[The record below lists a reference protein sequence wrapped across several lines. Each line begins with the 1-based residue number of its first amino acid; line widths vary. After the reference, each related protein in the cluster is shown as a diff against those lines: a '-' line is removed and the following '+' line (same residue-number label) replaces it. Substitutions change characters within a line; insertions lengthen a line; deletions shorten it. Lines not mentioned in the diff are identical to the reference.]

1 MRRVRRPSLLP
12 AWWQIVAA
20 LVVVACAALAGAPA
34 RAGAQEP
41 PTFAPKT
48 APKSLTTIEDLGIGD
63 TAANGARVSKEFFF
77 SGAGDYE
84 LGNNNKI
91 FVDITHSNLLDA
103 QRSVMNVV
111 LNNRP
116 LLSIRLDQNNVDF
129 GHYEINVPKDLV
141 SKDFNRLTFEFGM
154 TTGLLCEDPFSPALF
169 TNILRTTA
177 FQIDFASNPPVPRIG
192 PPNLAEYPYPFFRA
206 GYPVVAPVLIAIPD
220 EPNEVELTG
229 AYRLSADL
237 ATRVLF
243 DLELLQVRPVSS
255 ITPDELRN
263 QQLILIGTPQRN
275 SLVARALTNTPFR
288 MQGNQMIRDQ
298 QQVLDPAFGV
308 LALTSSPFNGNLRAL
323 LATGAED
330 QAVKRAVDAI
340 TSAEPAALLAGPTGV
355 LTEPVQPPASRS
367 FQSIFTFK
375 DAGAREQTLLGGGTQ
390 ISTLVFSSPAP
401 APGANGKLDLII
413 SHPDIIDRRRSNIV
427 VELNGQAIQTIKVNK
442 EQTRRVSYQV
452 NLFSDVLKVGPNTL
466 TLRTTLYDP
475 EPLVLEACESTA
487 SERFFITIHE
497 DSAISLP
504 QAAGTSSGSDLA
516 SLPFPFAGLLGL
528 RETTFI
534 VNEKDNDSL
543 RAGMLA
549 TIALGRR
556 FGAQNDFTVVPASTS
571 TPQSVG
577 DRHVV
582 AINVP
587 RETQIGQQLEKVLPL
602 ILRPDGTR
610 ALVEEKGTLAE
621 ILDSSRVGALQL
633 AQVPWATS
641 RRLLAV
647 TGTDNVAL
655 GWAAEA
661 LPKGGLVGNVALFQS
676 AKQVNTFSLKRLAD
690 VDENSLKNRF
700 TNAEAR
706 QATLLAVFLITLG
719 AIALMVLWS
728 FRNRLAPRTVGLPR
742 LPYRRRGGSKR
753 R

>member
-1 MRRVRRPSLLP
+1 
-12 AWWQIVAA
+12 
-20 LVVVACAALAGAPA
+20 
-34 RAGAQEP
+34 
-41 PTFAPKT
+41 
-48 APKSLTTIEDLGIGD
+48 
-63 TAANGARVSKEFFF
+63 
-77 SGAGDYE
+77 
-84 LGNNNKI
+84 
-91 FVDITHSNLLDA
+91 
-103 QRSVMNVV
+103 MNIV

-116 LLSIRLDQNNVDF
+116 LQSVRLDQNNVSF
-129 GHYEINVPKDLV
+129 GHYEINVPKGLV
-141 SKDFNRLTFEFGM
+141 AKDFNRLTFDFGM

-192 PPNLAEYPYPFFRA
+192 TPNLAEYPYPFFRA
-206 GYPVVAPVLIAIPD
+206 GYPVVAPVTIAIPD

-229 AYRLSADL
+229 AYRLAADL

-243 DLELLQVRPVSS
+243 DLELLNVKPVSS
-255 ITPDELRN
+255 ISQDELQN
-263 QQLILIGTPQRN
+263 QQLILVGTPQRN
-275 SLVARALTNTPFR
+275 PLVARALPSTPFR
-288 MQGNQMIRDQ
+288 LQGNQIFRDPQ
-298 QQVLDPAFGV
+298 GFDPAFGV

-323 LATGAED
+323 IATGAVD
-330 QAVKRAVDAI
+330 QAVKRSVDTI

-355 LTEPVQPPASRS
+355 LTEPVVPPVSRS

-375 DAGAREQTLLGGGTQ
+375 DAGAAQQTLVGGGTQ
-390 ISTLVFSSPAP
+390 STTLVFSSPAP
-401 APGANGKLDLII
+401 ATGAHGKLDLII

-442 EQTRRVSYQV
+442 AQTRRVSYQV
-452 NLFSDVLKVGPNTL
+452 DLFSDVLRVGPNTL
-466 TLRTTLYDP
+466 TLRATLYDP

-487 SERFFITIHE
+487 SERFFITVHD

-534 VNEKDNDSL
+534 VNERDNDSL

-556 FGAQNDFTVVPASTS
+556 FGAQNDFTVVPATTA
-571 TPQSVG
+571 TPQNIG

-587 RETQIGQQLEKVLPL
+587 RETTIGQQIEKVLPL
-602 ILRPDGTR
+602 ILRADGTR

-633 AQVPWATS
+633 TQVPWAPN

-647 TGTDNVAL
+647 TGTDNIAL
-655 GWAAEA
+655 GWAAAA
-661 LPKGGLVGNVALFQS
+661 LPRGGLTGNVALFQS
-676 AKQVNTFSLKRLAD
+676 AKQVNTFSLKRLAN
-690 VDENSLKNRF
+690 VDEGSLKNRF

-706 QATLLAVFLITLG
+706 QATLLAVFLIALG

-742 LPYRRRGGSKR
+742 LFPRRRGRKR

>member
-1 MRRVRRPSLLP
+1 MRRLGLPSPLP
-12 AWWQIVAA
+12 AWWQAAAAVA
-20 LVVVACAALAGAPA
+20 VLAMGVWLSARTPA
-34 RAGAQEP
+34 YAQEP

-48 APKSLTTIEDLGIGD
+48 APKNLTTLEDLGLGD
-63 TAANGARVSKEFFF
+63 TAAQGARITKEFFF

-84 LGNNNKI
+84 LGDNNKVL
-91 FVDITHSNLLDA
+91 VDITHSNLLDP
-103 QRSVMNVV
+103 QRSVMNIV

-116 LLSIRLDQNNVDF
+116 LQSVRLDEKNVGF
-129 GHYEINVPKDLV
+129 GHYEINIPKNLV
-141 SKDFNRLTFEFGM
+141 AKDFNRLTFEFGM

-192 PPNLAEYPYPFFRA
+192 PSNLAEYPYPFFRP
-206 GYPVVAPVLIAIPD
+206 GYPVVAPVVIAIPD
-220 EPNEVELTG
+220 QPNEVELTG
-229 AYRLSADL
+229 AYRMAADL

-243 DLELLQVRPVSS
+243 DLELLRVRPVSS
-255 ITPDELRN
+255 ISADELQN
-263 QQLILIGTPQRN
+263 QQLILIGTPGRN
-275 SLVARALTNTPFR
+275 PLVARALSTTPFR
-288 MQGNQMIRDQ
+288 LVGSQMFRDQ
-298 QQVLDPAFGV
+298 QPLDPAFGI
-308 LALTSSPFNGNLRAL
+308 LALTPSPFNGNLRAL
-323 LATGAED
+323 LATGAGD
-330 QAVKRAVDAI
+330 QAVKRSIDAL
-340 TSAEPAALLAGPTGV
+340 TSAEPSALLAGPTGV
-355 LTEPVQPPASRS
+355 LTEPIVPPASRS

-375 DAGAREQTLLGGGTQ
+375 EAGAAEQTLVGGGTQ
-390 ISTLVFSSPAP
+390 TSRLVFSSPAP
-401 APGANGKLDLII
+401 APGAHGKLDLVI

-427 VELNGQAIQTIKVNK
+427 VELNGQAIQTIKINK

-452 NLFSDVLKVGPNTL
+452 NLFSDVLRVGPNTL
-466 TLRTTLYDP
+466 ALRTTLYDP

-487 SERFFITIHE
+487 SERFFITVHD

-504 QAAGTSSGSDLA
+504 QAAGASSGSDLA

-534 VNEKDNDSL
+534 VNERDNNAL
-543 RAGMLA
+543 RAGMMA

-556 FGAQNDFTVVPASTS
+556 FGAQNEFTVVPASTA
-571 TPQSVG
+571 TPESIG

-587 RETQIGQQLEKVLPL
+587 RETTIGQRIEKVLPL

-633 AQVPWATS
+633 AQVPWAS
-641 RRLLAV
+641 NRRLLAV
-647 TGTDNVAL
+647 TGTDNIAL
-655 GWAAEA
+655 GWAADA
-661 LPKGGLVGNVALFQS
+661 LPKGGLKGNVALFQS

-690 VDENSLKNRF
+690 VDENSLKGRF
-700 TNAEAR
+700 TDAEAR
-706 QATLLAVFLITLG
+706 QATLLAVSLIVLG

-728 FRNRLAPRTVGLPR
+728 IRTRLAPRTVGLPR
-742 LPYRRRGGSKR
+742 ISRRRGGR
-753 R
+753 RR

>member
-1 MRRVRRPSLLP
+1 
-12 AWWQIVAA
+12 
-20 LVVVACAALAGAPA
+20 VVADLCHRRHPGAQRPPRDTSA
-34 RAGAQEP
+34 HAQEP

-48 APKSLTTIEDLGIGD
+48 APKSLTTIEDLGLGD
-63 TAANGARVSKEFFF
+63 TAALGARVSKEFFF

-84 LGNNNKI
+84 LGNNSKVL
-91 FVDITHSNLLDA
+91 VDISHSNLLDA

-116 LLSIRLDQNNVDF
+116 LQSIRLDQNNVNF
-129 GHYEINVPKDLV
+129 GHYEINVTKDLLA
-141 SKDFNRLTFEFGM
+141 KEFNRLTFEFGM

-177 FQIDFASNPPVPRIG
+177 LQIDFASNPPTPRIG
-192 PPNLAEYPYPFFRA
+192 APNLAEYPYPFFRP
-206 GYPVVAPVLIAIPD
+206 GYPVVAPVMIAIPD
-220 EPNEVELTG
+220 GPNEVELTG
-229 AYRLSADL
+229 AYRLAADL

-243 DLELLQVRPVSS
+243 DLELLSVRPVSS
-255 ITPDELRN
+255 ISQDELQN

-275 SLVARALTNTPFR
+275 PLVARALPGTPFR
-288 MQGNQMIRDQ
+288 LQGDQIFCDQ
-298 QQVLDPAFGV
+298 QALDPAFGI

-323 LATGAED
+323 LATGAAD
-330 QAVKRAVDAI
+330 QAVKRSVDAL
-340 TSAEPAALLAGPTGV
+340 TSAEPAALLAGPTGI
-355 LTEPVQPPASRS
+355 LTEPVTPPSTRS

-375 DAGAREQTLLGGGTQ
+375 EAGASEQTLVGGGTQ
-390 ISTLVFSSPAP
+390 TITLVFSSPAP
-401 APGANGKLDLII
+401 APGANGKLDLIV
-413 SHPDIIDRRRSNIV
+413 SHPDIIDRRRSNVV
-427 VELNGQAIQTIKVNK
+427 VELNGQAIQTIRVNK
-442 EQTRRVSYQV
+442 EQTRRVSYQID
-452 NLFSDVLKVGPNTL
+452 LFSDVLRVGPNTL
-466 TLRTTLYDP
+466 TLRATLYDP

-487 SERFFITIHE
+487 SERFFITVHD

-504 QAAGTSSGSDLA
+504 QAAGASSGSDLA

-528 RETTFI
+528 RETTFV
-534 VNEKDNDSL
+534 VNERDNDAL

-556 FGAQNDFTVVPASTS
+556 FGAQNDFTVVPAT
-571 TPQSVG
+571 TTTAQSIG

-587 RETQIGQQLEKVLPL
+587 RETAVGQQFERVLPL

-633 AQVPWATS
+633 AHVPWAPS

-647 TGTDNVAL
+647 TGTDNIAL
-655 GWAAEA
+655 GWAADA
-661 LPKGGLVGNVALFQS
+661 LPKGGLTGNVALFQS

-690 VDENSLKNRF
+690 VDENSLKGRF

-706 QATLLAVFLITLG
+706 QATLLAVVLIALG
-719 AIALMVLWS
+719 AIALMVLWA
-728 FRNRLAPRTVGLPR
+728 FRNRLAPRAVGLPR
-742 LPYRRRGGSKR
+742 LPYRRGGR
-753 R
+753 RRQ

>member
-1 MRRVRRPSLLP
+1 MRRPGRPSPLLP
-12 AWWQIVAA
+12 WWQTAA
-20 LVVVACAALAGAPA
+20 AVTVFALGTWLGTRTPA
-34 RAGAQEP
+34 YAQEP

-48 APKSLTTIEDLGIGD
+48 APKSLTMLEDLGIGD
-63 TAANGARVSKEFFF
+63 TAAQGARITKEFFF

-84 LGNNNKI
+84 LGDNNKVS
-91 FVDITHSNLLDA
+91 VDITHSNLLDA
-103 QRSVMNVV
+103 QRSVMNIV

-116 LLSIRLDQNNVDF
+116 LQSVRLDEKNVNF
-129 GHYEINVPKDLV
+129 GHYEINVPKNLV
-141 SKDFNRLTFEFGM
+141 AKDFNRLTFEFGM

-192 PPNLAEYPYPFFRA
+192 PPNLAEYPYPFFRP
-206 GYPVVAPVLIAIPD
+206 GYPVVAPVVIAIPD
-220 EPNEVELTG
+220 QPNEVELTG
-229 AYRLSADL
+229 AYRMAADL

-255 ITPDELRN
+255 ITADELQN
-263 QQLILIGTPQRN
+263 QQLILIGTPERN
-275 SLVARALTNTPFR
+275 PLVARALSTTPFR
-288 MQGNQMIRDQ
+288 LQGGQMFRDQ
-298 QQVLDPAFGV
+298 QALDPAFGV
-308 LALTSSPFNGNLRAL
+308 LALTPSPFNGNLRTL
-323 LATGAED
+323 LATGAGD
-330 QAVKRAVDAI
+330 QAVKRSVDAM
-340 TSAEPAALLAGPTGV
+340 TSAEPSALLAGATGV
-355 LTEPVQPPASRS
+355 LTEPVVPPASRS

-375 DAGAREQTLLGGGTQ
+375 EAGAAEQTLVGGGTQ
-390 ISTLVFSSPAP
+390 TSTLVFSSPAP
-401 APGANGKLDLII
+401 APGAHGKLDLVI

-452 NLFSDVLKVGPNTL
+452 DLFSDVLRVGPNTL

-487 SERFFITIHE
+487 SERFFITVHD

-504 QAAGTSSGSDLA
+504 QAAGASSGSDLA

-534 VNEKDNDSL
+534 VNERDNNSL
-543 RAGMLA
+543 RAGMMA

-556 FGAQNDFTVVPASTS
+556 FGAQNEFTVVPASTA
-571 TPQSVG
+571 TPENIG

-587 RETQIGQQLEKVLPL
+587 RETTIGQQIEKVLPL

-633 AQVPWATS
+633 AQVPWASS

-647 TGTDNVAL
+647 TGTDNIAL
-655 GWAAEA
+655 GWAADA
-661 LPKGGLVGNVALFQS
+661 LPKGGLTGNVALFQS

-690 VDENSLKNRF
+690 VDENSLKGRF

-706 QATLLAVFLITLG
+706 QATILAVLLIVLG

-728 FRNRLAPRTVGLPR
+728 VRTRLAPRTVGLPR
-742 LPYRRRGGSKR
+742 IGRRRGGR
-753 R
+753 RR

>member
-1 MRRVRRPSLLP
+1 MMRHGRRALLP
-12 AWWQIVAA
+12 PWWQTALAVAA
-20 LVVVACAALAGAPA
+20 LAIASLLAMPAPTQ
-34 RAGAQEP
+34 AQEP
-41 PTFAPKT
+41 PKFAPKT
-48 APKSLTTIEDLGIGD
+48 APKNLTTIEDLGLGD
-63 TAANGARVSKEFFF
+63 TAALGARVSKEFFF

-91 FVDITHSNLLDA
+91 FVDITHSNLLNPE
-103 QRSVMNVV
+103 RSVMNVV
-111 LNNRP
+111 LNGRP
-116 LLSIRLDQNNVDF
+116 LLSVRLDQTNIGF
-129 GHYEINVPKDLV
+129 GHYEVPVPKDLV

-177 FQIDFASNPPVPRIG
+177 FQIDFLENPPVPRID

-206 GYPVVAPVLIAIPD
+206 GYPVVAPVIIVIPD

-229 AYRLSADL
+229 AYRLAADL

-243 DLELLQVRPVSS
+243 ELELLRVLPVSA
-255 ITPDELRN
+255 INPDDLRN
-263 QQLILIGTPQRN
+263 QQLILVGTPPRN
-275 SLVARALTNTPFR
+275 TLVARALAGTPFR
-288 MQGNQMIRDQ
+288 LQGNQMFRDQ
-298 QQVLDPAFGV
+298 QALDPAFGI

-323 LATGAED
+323 IATGAQD
-330 QAVKRAVDAI
+330 QAVKRSVDAI
-340 TSAEPAALLAGPTGV
+340 TSAEPAALLAGPTGI
-355 LTEPVQPPASRS
+355 LTEPVAAPANRS
-367 FQSIFTFK
+367 LQSIFTFK
-375 DAGAREQTLLGGGTQ
+375 EAGGREQTLLGGGTQ
-390 ISTLVFSSPAP
+390 TTTLIFSSPAP
-401 APGANGKLDLII
+401 APGAHGKLDLII

-427 VELNGQAIQTIKVNK
+427 VDLNGQAIQTIKVNR
-442 EQTRRVSYQV
+442 EATRRVSYQV
-452 NLFSDVLKVGPNTL
+452 DLFSDVLKVGPNTL
-466 TLRTTLYDP
+466 TLRSTLYDP

-516 SLPFPFAGLLGL
+516 SLPFPFAGLIGL

-534 VNEKDNDSL
+534 VNERDIDSL

-556 FGAQNDFTVVPASTS
+556 FGAQNEFTVVPASTA
-571 TPQSVG
+571 TAQNIG

-582 AINVP
+582 SVSVP
-587 RETQIGQQLEKVLPL
+587 RETAIGREIEKVLPL
-602 ILRPDGTR
+602 ILRADGTR

-633 AQVPWATS
+633 AQVPWATN

-647 TGTDNVAL
+647 TGTDNIAL
-655 GWAAEA
+655 GWEADA

-676 AKQVNTFSLKRLAD
+676 ATQINTFSLQRLAD

-706 QATLLAVFLITLG
+706 QATLLAVILITLG

-728 FRNRLAPRTVGLPR
+728 FRNRLAPRVVGLPR
-742 LPYRRRGGSKR
+742 LPGRRRGGR
-753 R
+753 RR

>member
-1 MRRVRRPSLLP
+1 MTRPGRTRFLP
-12 AWWQIVAA
+12 SRWQTAAA
-20 LVVVACAALAGAPA
+20 LVVLALGGLLGAQS
-34 RAGAQEP
+34 GVEAQEP

-48 APKSLTTIEDLGIGD
+48 APKSLTTIDDLGLGD
-63 TAANGARVSKEFFF
+63 TAALGARISKEFFF

-91 FVDITHSNLLDA
+91 YVDITHSNLLNA
-103 QRSVMNVV
+103 ERSVMNVV

-116 LLSIRLDQNNVDF
+116 LQSIRLDQTNVNF
-129 GHYEINVPKDLV
+129 GHYEINVPRDLV
-141 SKDFNRLTFEFGM
+141 AKDFNRLTFEFGM

-169 TNILRTTA
+169 TNILGTTA
-177 FQIDFASNPPVPRIG
+177 FQIDFASNPPVPRID

-206 GYPVVAPVLIAIPD
+206 GYPVVAPVTIAIPD

-229 AYRLSADL
+229 AYRIAADL

-243 DLELLQVRPVSS
+243 DLELLRVVPVSS
-255 ITPDELRN
+255 VTPDELQN

-275 SLVARALTNTPFR
+275 PLTARALSNTPFR
-288 MQGNQMIRDQ
+288 LQGQQMFREQ
-298 QQVLDPAFGV
+298 QALDPAYGI
-308 LALTSSPFNGNLRAL
+308 LALTSSPYNGNLRAL
-323 LATGAED
+323 LATGAIDE
-330 QAVKRAVDAI
+330 AVKRSVDAM

-355 LTEPVQPPASRS
+355 LTEPIAAPATRAL
-367 FQSIFTFK
+367 QSIFTFR
-375 DAGAREQTLLGGGTQ
+375 DAGAREQTLIGGGSQST
-390 ISTLVFSSPAP
+390 TLVFSSPAP
-401 APGANGKLDLII
+401 APGAHGKLDLIV

-427 VELNGQAIQTIKVNK
+427 VELNGQAIQTIKINK
-442 EQTRRVSYQV
+442 TQTRRASYQV
-452 NLFSDVLKVGPNTL
+452 DLFSDVLRVGPNTL
-466 TLRTTLYDP
+466 TLRSTLYDP

-487 SERFFITIHE
+487 SERFFITLHD

-504 QAAGTSSGSDLA
+504 QAAGAASGSDLA

-534 VNEKDNDSL
+534 VNERDNDAL

-556 FGAQNDFTVVPASTS
+556 FGAQNDFTVVPATS
-571 TPQSVG
+571 ATSQSIG

-587 RETQIGQQLEKVLPL
+587 RETQVGQQIERVLPL

-633 AQVPWATS
+633 AQVPWANN

-655 GWAAEA
+655 GWAADA
-661 LPKGGLVGNVALFQS
+661 LPKGGLTGNVALFQS
-676 AKQVNTFSLKRLAD
+676 ALQVNTFSLQRLANL
-690 VDENSLKNRF
+690 DEDSLKNRF

-706 QATLLAVFLITLG
+706 QATLLAVVLIALG
-719 AIALMVLWS
+719 AIALMVLWG
-728 FRNRLAPRTVGLPR
+728 FRNRLTPRTVGLPR
-742 LPYRRRGGSKR
+742 LPGRRRGGR
-753 R
+753 RR

>member
-1 MRRVRRPSLLP
+1 MRRPGRHLLFP
-12 AWWQIVAA
+12 AWWQTVA
-20 LVVVACAALAGAPA
+20 VVAVLALGVLLGAPA
-34 RAGAQEP
+34 RAHAQEP

-48 APKSLTTIEDLGIGD
+48 APKNLTTIEDLGLGD
-63 TAANGARVSKEFFF
+63 TAALGARISKEFFF

-84 LGNNNKI
+84 LGNNNKVL
-91 FVDITHSNLLDA
+91 VDITHSNLLDA
-103 QRSVMNVV
+103 QRSVMNIV

-116 LLSIRLDQNNVDF
+116 LQSVRLDQNNVNF

-141 SKDFNRLTFEFGM
+141 AKEFNRLTFEFGM

-177 FQIDFASNPPVPRIG
+177 FQIDFASNPPVPRIA
-192 PPNLAEYPYPFFRA
+192 PPNLAEYPYPFFRP
-206 GYPVVAPVLIAIPD
+206 GYPVVAPVTIAIPD
-220 EPNEVELTG
+220 DPNEVELTG
-229 AYRLSADL
+229 AYRMAADL

-243 DLELLQVRPVSS
+243 DLDLLRVRPVSS
-255 ITPDELRN
+255 ITQDELQN

-275 SLVARALTNTPFR
+275 PLVARALPGTPFR
-288 MQGNQMIRDQ
+288 LQGNQMFRDQ
-298 QQVLDPAFGV
+298 QALDPAFGI

-323 LATGAED
+323 VATGAAD
-330 QAVKRAVDAI
+330 QAVKRSVDAM

-355 LTEPVQPPASRS
+355 LTEPVAAPANRS

-375 DAGAREQTLLGGGTQ
+375 DAGSSEQTLIGGGTQ
-390 ISTLVFSSPAP
+390 STTLVFSSPAP
-401 APGANGKLDLII
+401 APGAHGKLDLVI

-427 VELNGQAIQTIKVNK
+427 VELNGQAIQTIKINK

-452 NLFSDVLKVGPNTL
+452 NLFSDVLRVGPNTL

-487 SERFFITIHE
+487 SERFFITVHD

-504 QAAGTSSGSDLA
+504 QAAGASSGSDLA

-534 VNEKDNDSL
+534 VNERDNDAL

-556 FGAQNDFTVVPASTS
+556 FGAQNDFSVVPATTA
-571 TPQSVG
+571 TPQSIG

-587 RETQIGQQLEKVLPL
+587 RETTIGQQIEKVLPL

-633 AQVPWATS
+633 AQVPWASS

-647 TGTDNVAL
+647 TGTDNIAL
-655 GWAAEA
+655 GWAAAA
-661 LPKGGLVGNVALFQS
+661 LPKGGLTGNVALFQS

-690 VDENSLKNRF
+690 VDEDSLQDRF
-700 TNAEAR
+700 TDAEAR
-706 QATLLAVFLITLG
+706 QATLLAVLLIALG

-728 FRNRLAPRTVGLPR
+728 FRNRLTPRTVGLPR
-742 LPYRRRGGSKR
+742 LPRRRGGR
-753 R
+753 RR

>member
-1 MRRVRRPSLLP
+1 MRRFNRCLPFP
-12 AWWQIVAA
+12 AWWQTVTTVTILALCALLGTRSVAH
-20 LVVVACAALAGAPA
+20 
-34 RAGAQEP
+34 AQEP

-48 APKSLTTIEDLGIGD
+48 APKSLTTLEDLGLGD
-63 TAANGARVSKEFFF
+63 TAAQGARISKEFFF

-84 LGNNNKI
+84 LGNNSKI
-91 FVDITHSNLLDA
+91 FVDISHSNLLDA

-116 LLSIRLDQNNVDF
+116 LQSIRLDQTNVTF
-129 GHYEINVPKDLV
+129 GHYEINIPKDLV
-141 SKDFNRLTFEFGM
+141 SKEFNRLTFEFGM

-177 FQIDFASNPPVPRIG
+177 LQIDFASNPPIPRIAA
-192 PPNLAEYPYPFFRA
+192 PNLAEYPYPFFRP
-206 GYPVVAPVLIAIPD
+206 GYPVVAPVMIAIPD
-220 EPNEVELTG
+220 NPNEVELTG
-229 AYRLSADL
+229 AYRMAADL

-243 DLELLQVRPVSS
+243 DLELLSVRPVSS
-255 ITPDELRN
+255 ISQDELRN
-263 QQLILIGTPQRN
+263 QQIILIGTPPRN
-275 SLVARALTNTPFR
+275 PLIARALTSTPFR
-288 MQGNQMIRDQ
+288 MQGNQMLRDQ
-298 QQVLDPAFGV
+298 QAFDPAFGV
-308 LALTSSPFNGNLRAL
+308 LALTASPFNGNLRAL
-323 LATGAED
+323 LATGASDE
-330 QAVKRAVDAI
+330 AVKRSVDAL
-340 TSAEPAALLAGPTGV
+340 TSAEPAALLAGPTGI
-355 LTEPVQPPASRS
+355 LTEPVAASATRS

-375 DAGAREQTLLGGGTQ
+375 EAGASEQTLVGGGTQ
-390 ISTLVFSSPAP
+390 TITLVFSSPAP
-401 APGANGKLDLII
+401 APGANGKLDLIV
-413 SHPDIIDRRRSNIV
+413 SHPDIIDRRRSNVV
-427 VELNGQAIQTIKVNK
+427 VELNGQAIQTIRVSK

-452 NLFSDVLKVGPNTL
+452 DLFSDVLRVGPNTL
-466 TLRTTLYDP
+466 TLRATLYDP

-487 SERFFITIHE
+487 SERFFITVHD

-528 RETTFI
+528 RDTTF
-534 VNEKDNDSL
+534 VVHEQDNDAL

-549 TIALGRR
+549 AIALGRR
-556 FGAQNDFTVVPASTS
+556 FGAQNDFTVVPATTA
-571 TPQSVG
+571 TPQSIG
-577 DRHVV
+577 DRHIV

-587 RETQIGQQLEKVLPL
+587 RETVVGQQFEKVLPL

-633 AQVPWATS
+633 AQVPWASS

-647 TGTDNVAL
+647 TGTDNIAL
-655 GWAAEA
+655 GWAADA
-661 LPKGGLVGNVALFQS
+661 LPKGGLTGNVALFQS

-690 VDENSLKNRF
+690 VDENSLKGRF

-706 QATLLAVFLITLG
+706 QATLLAVVLIALG
-719 AIALMVLWS
+719 SIALMVLWS

-742 LPYRRRGGSKR
+742 LPYRRGGR
-753 R
+753 RR